1 MSQLLKVG
9 RFIVAI
15 GTTSALLVGC
25 SNASTTDKN
34 VQTTNASQS
43 SESSATDNS
52 TGSNTDSAAANDS
65 MNADTES
72 EINGNSS
79 QSSNMRN
86 TDSTGNTINNTDGMN
101 TNSTLTNSND
111 TSPVTNGVSQQ
122 IEGNSKTANSLNRL
136 LPKIQYSTGSL
147 SETAKKVNQ
156 SKWKASSKI
165 DRNVG
170 TKLQALLNWNHSG
183 VGAVDGYWGKNTRKA
198 MQAFQKAEG
207 LPVTEEMNTQTWQAL
222 TKNSSLSS
230 QPVLVSYQLTDA
242 DVNVKTIDIP
252 TSAEAKAKL
261 DGMYYESVLEA
272 LGEKF
277 HISRDY
283 LKSLNPS
290 ASFKSGETIIVY
302 NPGNPNTTP
311 VSRVVADKST
321 QTLYAYDDNN
331 NLIASYPTT
340 VGSTATPSPTGTHQV
355 KVKIHEPNYTYTGDD
370 GKKSIIPPGP
380 NNPVG
385 LVWIGLS
392 KPSYGI
398 HGSPDPERIS
408 RQASA
413 GCVRLTNW
421 DALSL
426 LGVIENDA
434 TVEFN

>member
-1 MSQLLKVG
+1 MSQLLKVSTLV
-9 RFIVAI
+9 IAM

-25 SNASTTDKN
+25 SSNANNSA
-34 VQTTNASQS
+34 QT
-43 SESSATDNS
+43 
-52 TGSNTDSAAANDS
+52 ANDS
-65 MNADTES
+65 KSSNSGMTDTTTDNNNHAGTEAKMSTSSNQSTSNQTNSNSINADT
-72 EINGNSS
+72 
-79 QSSNMRN
+79 M
-86 TDSTGNTINNTDGMN
+86 DSTMAD
-101 TNSTLTNSND
+101 SND
-111 TSPVTNGVSQQ
+111 ISPVTNGVSQQ
-122 IEGNSKTANSLNRL
+122 IEGNSKAANSLNEL
-136 LPKIQYSTGSL
+136 LTKIEYSTENL
-147 SETAKKVNQ
+147 SETAKKVNEAT
-156 SKWKASSKI
+156 WKADTKI
-165 DRNVG
+165 DRNVA

-198 MQAFQKAEG
+198 MQAFQKAQG
-207 LPVTEEMNTQTWQAL
+207 LPVTEAVNEETWQAL
-222 TKNSSLSS
+222 TKNSTLTS

-242 DVNVKTIDIP
+242 DVNVKTTQIP
-252 TSAEAKAKL
+252 ASAEAKAKL

-283 LKSLNPS
+283 LKSLNPN
-290 ASFKSGETIIVY
+290 ASFKSGENIIVY

-311 VSRVVADKST
+311 VSRVVADKDT
-321 QTLYAYDDNN
+321 QTLYAYDDSD
-331 NLIASYPTT
+331 NLVASYPTT
-340 VGSTATPSPTGTHQV
+340 VGSTATPSPTGTHKV
-355 KVKIHEPNYTYTGDD
+355 KVKIHEPNYTYTSDN

-385 LVWIGLS
+385 VVWIGLS

-426 LGVIENDA
+426 LGVIKNDA
-434 TVEFN
+434 TVEFK

>member
-1 MSQLLKVG
+1 MSQILKVG
-9 RFIVAI
+9 SVIVAMS
-15 GTTSALLVGC
+15 TASALLVGC
-25 SNASTTDKN
+25 NNANTTDN
-34 VQTTNASQS
+34 SVQTTNANQS
-43 SESSATDNS
+43 SESGATDD
-52 TGSNTDSAAANDS
+52 NTDSAAAND
-65 MNADTES
+65 ADTES
-72 EINGNSS
+72 EMNGSS
-79 QSSNMRN
+79 NQSSDMTN
-86 TDSTGNTINNTDGMN
+86 TDGTGNATNNMDGMN
-101 TNSTLTNSND
+101 TNNTMTDSND
-111 TSPVTNGVSQQ
+111 TSPVTNGVSQRL
-122 IEGNSKTANSLNRL
+122 EGDSKTANSLNKL
-136 LPKIQYSTGSL
+136 LPKIKYTTDSL
-147 SETAKKVNQ
+147 STTAKKVNQ
-156 SKWKASSKI
+156 ATWKDGSKI

-198 MQAFQKAEG
+198 MQAFQKAQG
-207 LPVTEEMNTQTWQAL
+207 LSVTEEMNTQTWQAL
-222 TKNSSLSS
+222 TKNSSLIS

-242 DVNVKTIDIP
+242 DVNVKTVDIP
-252 TSAEAKAKL
+252 ASAEAKAKL

-283 LKSLNPS
+283 LKSLNPN

-340 VGSTATPSPTGTHQV
+340 VGSTATPSPTGTHEV

-370 GKKSIIPPGP
+370 DTKSIIPPGP

-421 DALSL
+421 DALAL
-426 LGVIENDA
+426 LGVIKSGA
-434 TVEFN
+434 TVEFK

>member
-1 MSQLLKVG
+1 MIYGNYLGSFFMSQLLKVSSLV
-9 RFIVAI
+9 IAM
-15 GTTSALLVGC
+15 GTASALLVGC
-25 SNASTTDKN
+25 SSNANNSA
-34 VQTTNASQS
+34 QT
-43 SESSATDNS
+43 
-52 TGSNTDSAAANDS
+52 ANDS
-65 MNADTES
+65 K
-72 EINGNSS
+72 
-79 QSSNMRN
+79 SSNSGMTGTT
-86 TDSTGNTINNTDGMN
+86 TDNNNHAGTEAKMSTSSNQ
-101 TNSTLTNSND
+101 STSNQTNSNSIDAD
-111 TSPVTNGVSQQ
+111 TMDSTMTDSNDISPVTNGVSQQ
-122 IEGNSKTANSLNRL
+122 IEGNSKAANSLNEL
-136 LPKIQYSTGSL
+136 LTKIEYSTENL
-147 SETAKKVNQ
+147 SETAKKVNEAT
-156 SKWKASSKI
+156 WKADTKI
-165 DRNVG
+165 DRNVA

-198 MQAFQKAEG
+198 MQAFQKAQG
-207 LPVTEEMNTQTWQAL
+207 LPVTEAVNEETWQAL
-222 TKNSSLSS
+222 TKNSTLTS

-242 DVNVKTIDIP
+242 DVNVKTTQIP
-252 TSAEAKAKL
+252 ASAEAKAKL

-283 LKSLNPS
+283 LKSLNPN

-311 VSRVVADKST
+311 VSRVVADKDT
-321 QTLYAYDDNN
+321 QTLYAYDDSD
-331 NLIASYPTT
+331 NLVASYPTT
-340 VGSTATPSPTGTHQV
+340 VGSTATPSPTGTHKV
-355 KVKIHEPNYTYTGDD
+355 KVKIHEPNYTYTSDN

-385 LVWIGLS
+385 VVWIGLS

-426 LGVIENDA
+426 LGVIKNDA
-434 TVEFN
+434 TVEFK

>member
-1 MSQLLKVG
+1 MIYGNYLGSFFMSQLLKVSSLV
-9 RFIVAI
+9 IAM
-15 GTTSALLVGC
+15 GTASALLVGC
-25 SNASTTDKN
+25 S
-34 VQTTNASQS
+34 
-43 SESSATDNS
+43 
-52 TGSNTDSAAANDS
+52 SNANDS
-65 MNADTES
+65 AQTANESKSSDSGMTDTTTDNNNNAGTEAKMS
-72 EINGNSS
+72 T
-79 QSSNMRN
+79 SSNQ
-86 TDSTGNTINNTDGMN
+86 STSNQ
-101 TNSTLTNSND
+101 TNSNSIDAD
-111 TSPVTNGVSQQ
+111 TMDSTMTDSNDISPVTNGVSQQ
-122 IEGNSKTANSLNRL
+122 IDGNSKVANSLNEL
-136 LPKIQYSTGSL
+136 LTKIEYSTENL
-147 SETAKKVNQ
+147 SETAKKVNEAT
-156 SKWKASSKI
+156 WKADTKI

-198 MQAFQKAEG
+198 MQAFQKAQG
-207 LPVTEEMNTQTWQAL
+207 LPVTEAVNEETWQAL
-222 TKNSSLSS
+222 TKNSTLTS

-242 DVNVKTIDIP
+242 DVNVKTTQIP
-252 TSAEAKAKL
+252 ASAEAKAKL

-283 LKSLNPS
+283 LKSLNPN

-311 VSRVVADKST
+311 VSRVVADKDT
-321 QTLYAYDDNN
+321 QTLYAYDDSD
-331 NLIASYPTT
+331 NLVASYPTT
-340 VGSTATPSPTGTHQV
+340 VGSTATPSPTGTHKV
-355 KVKIHEPNYTYTGDD
+355 KVKIHEPNYTYTSDN

-385 LVWIGLS
+385 VVWIGLS

-426 LGVIENDA
+426 LGVIKNDA
-434 TVEFN
+434 TVEFK

>member
-1 MSQLLKVG
+1 MSQLLKVSSLV
-9 RFIVAI
+9 IAM
-15 GTTSALLVGC
+15 GTASALLVGC
-25 SNASTTDKN
+25 S
-34 VQTTNASQS
+34 
-43 SESSATDNS
+43 
-52 TGSNTDSAAANDS
+52 SNANDS
-65 MNADTES
+65 AQTANESKSSDSGMTDTTTDNNNNAGTEAKMS
-72 EINGNSS
+72 T
-79 QSSNMRN
+79 SSNQ
-86 TDSTGNTINNTDGMN
+86 STSNQ
-101 TNSTLTNSND
+101 TNSNSID
-111 TSPVTNGVSQQ
+111 ADAMDSTMTDSNDISPVTNGVSQQ
-122 IEGNSKTANSLNRL
+122 IDGNSKAANSLNEL
-136 LPKIQYSTGSL
+136 LTKIEYSTENL
-147 SETAKKVNQ
+147 SETAKKVNEAT
-156 SKWKASSKI
+156 WKADTKI

-198 MQAFQKAEG
+198 MQAFQKAQG
-207 LPVTEEMNTQTWQAL
+207 LPVTEAVNEETWQAL
-222 TKNSSLSS
+222 TKNSTLTS

-242 DVNVKTIDIP
+242 DVNVKTTQIP
-252 TSAEAKAKL
+252 ASAEAKAKL

-283 LKSLNPS
+283 LKSLNPN

-311 VSRVVADKST
+311 VSRVVADKDT
-321 QTLYAYDDNN
+321 QTLYAYDDSD
-331 NLIASYPTT
+331 NLVASYPTT
-340 VGSTATPSPTGTHQV
+340 VGSTATPSPTGTHKV
-355 KVKIHEPNYTYTGDD
+355 KVKIHEPNYTYTSDN

-385 LVWIGLS
+385 VVWIGLS

-426 LGVIENDA
+426 LGVIKNDA
-434 TVEFN
+434 TVEFK

>member
-9 RFIVAI
+9 SVVLAM
-15 GTTSALLVGC
+15 GTASVLLAGC
-25 SNASTTDKN
+25 SNANTTEN
-34 VQTTNASQS
+34 SVQTTTSNQS
-43 SESSATDNS
+43 SNSNVTDNDIE
-52 TGSNTDSAAANDS
+52 TNATDSAMKVDAENK
-65 MNADTES
+65 MNAN
-72 EINGNSS
+72 NGQSIEDNNSG
-79 QSSNMRN
+79 Q
-86 TDSTGNTINNTDGMN
+86 TDSTVADSDDI
-101 TNSTLTNSND
+101 
-111 TSPVTNGVSQQ
+111 SPVTNGVSQQ
-122 IEGNSKTANSLNRL
+122 IDGDSQAVNSLNKL
-136 LPKIQYSTGSL
+136 LPKIEYSTKDL

-156 SKWKASSKI
+156 ATWTAGSKI
-165 DRNVG
+165 DRNTG
-170 TKLQALLNWNHSG
+170 TKIQALLNWNNNG

-198 MQAFQKAEG
+198 MQAFQKSQD
-207 LPVTEEMNTQTWQAL
+207 LPITETLDAKTWQAL
-222 TKNSSLSS
+222 TKNSTLTS
-230 QPVLVSYQLTDA
+230 QPVLVSYQLTDD
-242 DVNVKTIDIP
+242 DVNVETTQIP
-252 TSAEAKAKL
+252 AGAEAKAEL

-283 LKSLNPS
+283 LKSLNPN

-311 VSRVVADKST
+311 VSRVVADKET
-321 QTLYAYDDNN
+321 QTLYAYDDNDT
-331 NLIASYPTT
+331 LVASYPTT

-370 GKKSIIPPGP
+370 DEKSIIPPGP

-426 LGVIENDA
+426 LGVIKDDA

>member
-9 RFIVAI
+9 GVVVAI
-15 GTTSALLVGC
+15 GTASLLSVGC
-25 SNASTTDKN
+25 SNANTTEN
-34 VQTTNASQS
+34 SVQTTEDKSASNDTAGMETS
-43 SESSATDNS
+43 AESPTTDSNMAADTDTDMSAMSNQNSNS
-52 TGSNTDSAAANDS
+52 TNTGA
-65 MNADTES
+65 
-72 EINGNSS
+72 
-79 QSSNMRN
+79 
-86 TDSTGNTINNTDGMN
+86 TDSTMMGG
-101 TNSTLTNSND
+101 ND

-122 IEGNSKTANSLNRL
+122 IEGDSNTANSLNKL
-136 LPKIQYSTGSL
+136 LPKIKYSTTEL
-147 SETAKKVNQ
+147 SETAKKVNDAT
-156 SKWKASSKI
+156 WTADSKI
-165 DRNVG
+165 DRNVS
-170 TKLQALLNWNHSG
+170 TKVQALLNWNHSG

-198 MQAFQKAEG
+198 MQAFQKAQG
-207 LPVTEEMNTQTWQAL
+207 LPVTESLDETTWQAL
-222 TKNSSLSS
+222 TQNSTLTS

-242 DVNVKTIDIP
+242 DVNVKTTQIP
-252 TSAEAKAKL
+252 ASAEAKAKL
-261 DGMYYESVLEA
+261 DGMYYESVLES

-283 LKSLNPS
+283 LKSLNPN
-290 ASFKSGETIIVY
+290 ASFESGETIIVY
-302 NPGNPNTTP
+302 NPGNPNTTL
-311 VSRVVADKST
+311 VSRVVADKDT
-321 QTLYAYDDNN
+321 QTLYAYDDSN
-331 NLIASYPTT
+331 NLVASYPTT

-355 KVKIHEPNYTYTGDD
+355 KVKIHEPNYTYTSDD

-385 LVWIGLS
+385 SVWIGLS

-426 LGVIENDA
+426 LGVIKSDA

>member
-9 RFIVAI
+9 SLVMAM
-15 GTTSALLVGC
+15 GTASALLVGC
-25 SNASTTDKN
+25 SSNASSAEN
-34 VQTTNASQS
+34 SVQTTNESKS
-43 SESSATDNS
+43 SNSGMTDTTTDNNNNAGTEAEMSASSNQPTSDQTSDQNIDADTMDS
-52 TGSNTDSAAANDS
+52 TMTDSND
-65 MNADTES
+65 
-72 EINGNSS
+72 I
-79 QSSNMRN
+79 
-86 TDSTGNTINNTDGMN
+86 
-101 TNSTLTNSND
+101 
-111 TSPVTNGVSQQ
+111 SPVTNGVSQQ
-122 IEGNSKTANSLNRL
+122 IDGSSKAANSLNKL
-136 LPKIQYSTGSL
+136 LTKIEYSTENL
-147 SETAKKVNQ
+147 SETAKKVNEAT
-156 SKWKASSKI
+156 WKADTKI

-198 MQAFQKAEG
+198 MQAFQKAQG
-207 LPVTEEMNTQTWQAL
+207 LPVTEAVNEETWQAL
-222 TKNSSLSS
+222 TKNSTLTS

-242 DVNVKTIDIP
+242 DVNVKTTQIP
-252 TSAEAKAKL
+252 ASAEAKAKL

-283 LKSLNPS
+283 LKSLNPN

-311 VSRVVADKST
+311 VSRVVADKDT
-321 QTLYAYDDNN
+321 QTLYAYDDSD
-331 NLIASYPTT
+331 NLVASYPTT
-340 VGSTATPSPTGTHQV
+340 VGSTATPSPTGTHKV
-355 KVKIHEPNYTYTGDD
+355 KVKIHEPNYTYTSDN

-385 LVWIGLS
+385 VVWIGLS

-426 LGVIENDA
+426 LGVIKNDA
-434 TVEFN
+434 TVEFK

>member
-9 RFIVAI
+9 SLVMAM
-15 GTTSALLVGC
+15 GTASALLVGC
-25 SNASTTDKN
+25 SSNASSAEN
-34 VQTTNASQS
+34 SVQTTNESKS
-43 SESSATDNS
+43 SNSGMTDTTTDNNNNAGTEAEMSASSNQPTSDQTSDQNIDADTMDS
-52 TGSNTDSAAANDS
+52 TMTDSND
-65 MNADTES
+65 
-72 EINGNSS
+72 I
-79 QSSNMRN
+79 
-86 TDSTGNTINNTDGMN
+86 
-101 TNSTLTNSND
+101 
-111 TSPVTNGVSQQ
+111 SPVTNGVSQQ
-122 IEGNSKTANSLNRL
+122 IDGSSKAANSLNKL
-136 LPKIQYSTGSL
+136 LTKIEYSTENL
-147 SETAKKVNQ
+147 SETAKKVNEAT
-156 SKWKASSKI
+156 WKADTKI

-198 MQAFQKAEG
+198 MQAFQKAQG
-207 LPVTEEMNTQTWQAL
+207 LPVTEAVNEETWQAL
-222 TKNSSLSS
+222 TKNSTLTS

-242 DVNVKTIDIP
+242 DVNVKTTQIP
-252 TSAEAKAKL
+252 ASAEAKAKL

-283 LKSLNPS
+283 LKSLNPN

-311 VSRVVADKST
+311 VSRVVADKDT
-321 QTLYAYDDNN
+321 QTLYAYDDSD
-331 NLIASYPTT
+331 NLVASYPTT
-340 VGSTATPSPTGTHQV
+340 VGSTATPSPTGTHKV
-355 KVKIHEPNYTYTGDD
+355 KVKIHEPNYTYTSDN
-370 GKKSIIPPGP
+370 GKQSIIPPGP

-385 LVWIGLS
+385 VVWIGLS

-426 LGVIENDA
+426 LGVIKNDA
-434 TVEFN
+434 TVEFK

>member
-1 MSQLLKVG
+1 MIYGNYLGSFFMSQLLKVSSLV
-9 RFIVAI
+9 IAM
-15 GTTSALLVGC
+15 GTASALLVGC
-25 SNASTTDKN
+25 S
-34 VQTTNASQS
+34 
-43 SESSATDNS
+43 
-52 TGSNTDSAAANDS
+52 SNANDS
-65 MNADTES
+65 AQTANESKSSDSGMTDTTTDNNNNAGTEAKMS
-72 EINGNSS
+72 T
-79 QSSNMRN
+79 SSNQ
-86 TDSTGNTINNTDGMN
+86 STSNQ
-101 TNSTLTNSND
+101 TNSNSIDAD
-111 TSPVTNGVSQQ
+111 TMDSTMTDSNDISPVTNGVSQQ
-122 IEGNSKTANSLNRL
+122 IDGNSKAANSLNEL
-136 LPKIQYSTGSL
+136 LTKIEYSTENL
-147 SETAKKVNQ
+147 SETAKKVNEAT
-156 SKWKASSKI
+156 WKADTKI
-165 DRNVG
+165 DRNVA

-198 MQAFQKAEG
+198 MQAFQKAQG
-207 LPVTEEMNTQTWQAL
+207 LPVTEAVNEETWQAL
-222 TKNSSLSS
+222 TKNSTLNS

-242 DVNVKTIDIP
+242 DVNVKTTQIP
-252 TSAEAKAKL
+252 ASAEAKAKL

-283 LKSLNPS
+283 LKSLNPN

-311 VSRVVADKST
+311 VSRVVADKDT
-321 QTLYAYDDNN
+321 QTLYAYDDSD
-331 NLIASYPTT
+331 NLVASYPTT
-340 VGSTATPSPTGTHQV
+340 VGSTATPSPTGTHKV
-355 KVKIHEPNYTYTGDD
+355 KVKIHEPNYTYTSDN

-385 LVWIGLS
+385 VVWIGLS

-426 LGVIENDA
+426 LGVIKNDA
-434 TVEFN
+434 TVEFK

>member
-1 MSQLLKVG
+1 MSQILKVG
-9 RFIVAI
+9 SVIVAMS
-15 GTTSALLVGC
+15 TASALLVGC
-25 SNASTTDKN
+25 NNANTTDN
-34 VQTTNASQS
+34 SVQTTNASQS
-43 SESSATDNS
+43 SESGATDD
-52 TGSNTDSAAANDS
+52 NT
-65 MNADTES
+65 DTES
-72 EINGNSS
+72 EMNGSS
-79 QSSNMRN
+79 NQSSDMTN
-86 TDSTGNTINNTDGMN
+86 TDGTGNATNNMDGMN
-101 TNSTLTNSND
+101 TNNTMTDSND
-111 TSPVTNGVSQQ
+111 PSPVTNGVSQRL
-122 IEGNSKTANSLNRL
+122 EGDSKTANSLNKL
-136 LPKIQYSTGSL
+136 LPKIKYTTDSL
-147 SETAKKVNQ
+147 STTAKKVNQ
-156 SKWKASSKI
+156 ATWKDGNKI

-198 MQAFQKAEG
+198 MQAFQKAQG
-207 LPVTEEMNTQTWQAL
+207 LSVTEEMNTQTWQAL
-222 TKNSSLSS
+222 TKNSSLIS

-252 TSAEAKAKL
+252 ASAEAKAKL

-283 LKSLNPS
+283 LKSLNPN

-340 VGSTATPSPTGTHQV
+340 VGSTATPSPTGTHEV

-370 GKKSIIPPGP
+370 DTKSIIPPGP

-421 DALSL
+421 DALAL
-426 LGVIENDA
+426 LGVIKSGA
-434 TVEFN
+434 TVEFK

>member
-9 RFIVAI
+9 GVVVAI
-15 GTTSALLVGC
+15 GTASLLSVGC
-25 SNASTTDKN
+25 SNANTTEN
-34 VQTTNASQS
+34 SVQTTNDAADMETSAEAPTTDS
-43 SESSATDNS
+43 SMTANTDTDMSAMSNQNNDSTNTGATD
-52 TGSNTDSAAANDS
+52 S
-65 MNADTES
+65 MMM
-72 EINGNSS
+72 G
-79 QSSNMRN
+79 
-86 TDSTGNTINNTDGMN
+86 G
-101 TNSTLTNSND
+101 ND

-122 IEGNSKTANSLNRL
+122 IEGDSNTANSLNKL
-136 LPKIQYSTGSL
+136 LPKIKYSTTEL
-147 SETAKKVNQ
+147 SETAKKVNDAT
-156 SKWKASSKI
+156 WTADSKI
-165 DRNVG
+165 DRNIG
-170 TKLQALLNWNHSG
+170 TKVQALLNWNHSG

-198 MQAFQKAEG
+198 MQAFQKAQG
-207 LPVTEEMNTQTWQAL
+207 LPVTESLDETTWQAL
-222 TKNSSLSS
+222 TQNSTLTS

-242 DVNVKTIDIP
+242 DVNVKTTQIP
-252 TSAEAKAKL
+252 ASAEAKAKL
-261 DGMYYESVLEA
+261 DGMYYESILES

-283 LKSLNPS
+283 LKLLNPN
-290 ASFKSGETIIVY
+290 ASFESGETIIVY

-311 VSRVVADKST
+311 VSRVVADKDT
-321 QTLYAYDDNN
+321 QTLYAYDDSN
-331 NLIASYPTT
+331 NLVASYPTT

-355 KVKIHEPNYTYTGDD
+355 KVKIHEPNYTYTSDD

-385 LVWIGLS
+385 SVWIGLS

-426 LGVIENDA
+426 LGVIKSDA

>member
-9 RFIVAI
+9 SLVIAM
-15 GTTSALLVGC
+15 GTASALLVGC
-25 SNASTTDKN
+25 SSNANSTEN
-34 VQTTNASQS
+34 SVQTTNESKSSNSGMTDTTKDNNNNAGTEAEMSTSSNQS
-43 SESSATDNS
+43 TSNQTSGQNMDADTMDS
-52 TGSNTDSAAANDS
+52 TMTDSND
-65 MNADTES
+65 
-72 EINGNSS
+72 I
-79 QSSNMRN
+79 
-86 TDSTGNTINNTDGMN
+86 
-101 TNSTLTNSND
+101 
-111 TSPVTNGVSQQ
+111 SPVTNGVSQQ
-122 IEGNSKTANSLNRL
+122 IDGNSKAANSLNKL
-136 LPKIQYSTGSL
+136 LTKIEYSTENL
-147 SETAKKVNQ
+147 SETAEKVN
-156 SKWKASSKI
+156 KATWKADTKI

-198 MQAFQKAEG
+198 MQAFQKAQG
-207 LPVTEEMNTQTWQAL
+207 LPVTEAVNEETWKAL
-222 TKNSSLSS
+222 TKNSTLTS

-242 DVNVKTIDIP
+242 DVNVKTTQIP
-252 TSAEAKAKL
+252 VSAEAKAKL

-283 LKSLNPS
+283 LKSLNPN
-290 ASFKSGETIIVY
+290 ANFRSGETIIVY

-311 VSRVVADKST
+311 VSRVVADKET
-321 QTLYAYDDNN
+321 QTLYAYDDSN
-331 NLIASYPTT
+331 NLVASYPTT
-340 VGSTATPSPTGTHQV
+340 VGSTATPSPTGTHKV
-355 KVKIHEPNYTYTGDD
+355 KVKIHEPNYTYTSDN

-385 LVWIGLS
+385 VVWIGLS

-426 LGVIENDA
+426 LGVIKNDA
-434 TVEFN
+434 TVEFK

>member
-1 MSQLLKVG
+1 MIYGNYLGSFFMSQLLKVSSLV
-9 RFIVAI
+9 IAM
-15 GTTSALLVGC
+15 GTASALLVGC
-25 SNASTTDKN
+25 SSNANNSAQTANESKSSDSGMTDTTTDN
-34 VQTTNASQS
+34 NNNAGT
-43 SESSATDNS
+43 EAKMS
-52 TGSNTDSAAANDS
+52 T
-65 MNADTES
+65 
-72 EINGNSS
+72 
-79 QSSNMRN
+79 SSNQ
-86 TDSTGNTINNTDGMN
+86 STSNQ
-101 TNSTLTNSND
+101 TNSNSIDAD
-111 TSPVTNGVSQQ
+111 TMDSTMTDSNDISPVTNGVSQQ
-122 IEGNSKTANSLNRL
+122 IDGNSKAANSLNEL
-136 LPKIQYSTGSL
+136 LTKIEYSTENL
-147 SETAKKVNQ
+147 SETAKKVNEAT
-156 SKWKASSKI
+156 WKADTKI

-198 MQAFQKAEG
+198 MQAFQKAQG
-207 LPVTEEMNTQTWQAL
+207 LPVTEAVNEETWQAL
-222 TKNSSLSS
+222 TKNSTLTS

-242 DVNVKTIDIP
+242 DVNVKTTQIP
-252 TSAEAKAKL
+252 ASAEAKAKL

-283 LKSLNPS
+283 LKSLNPN

-311 VSRVVADKST
+311 VSRVVADKDT
-321 QTLYAYDDNN
+321 QTLYAYDDSD
-331 NLIASYPTT
+331 NLVASYPTT
-340 VGSTATPSPTGTHQV
+340 VGSTATPSPTGTHKV
-355 KVKIHEPNYTYTGDD
+355 KVKIHEPNYTYTSDN

-385 LVWIGLS
+385 VVWIGLS

-426 LGVIENDA
+426 LGVIKNDA
-434 TVEFN
+434 TVEFK

>member
-1 MSQLLKVG
+1 MSQLLKVSSLV
-9 RFIVAI
+9 IAM
-15 GTTSALLVGC
+15 GTASALLVGC
-25 SNASTTDKN
+25 SSNANNSAQTANESKSSDSGMTDTTTDN
-34 VQTTNASQS
+34 NNNAGT
-43 SESSATDNS
+43 EAKMS
-52 TGSNTDSAAANDS
+52 T
-65 MNADTES
+65 
-72 EINGNSS
+72 
-79 QSSNMRN
+79 SSNQ
-86 TDSTGNTINNTDGMN
+86 STSNQ
-101 TNSTLTNSND
+101 TNSNSIDAD
-111 TSPVTNGVSQQ
+111 TMDSTMADSNDISPVTNGVSQQ
-122 IEGNSKTANSLNRL
+122 IDGNSKVANSLNEL
-136 LPKIQYSTGSL
+136 LTKIEYSTENL
-147 SETAKKVNQ
+147 SETAKKVNEAT
-156 SKWKASSKI
+156 WKADTKI

-198 MQAFQKAEG
+198 MQAFQKAQG
-207 LPVTEEMNTQTWQAL
+207 LPVTEAVNEETWQAL
-222 TKNSSLSS
+222 TKNSTLTS

-242 DVNVKTIDIP
+242 DVNVKTTQIP
-252 TSAEAKAKL
+252 ASAEAKAKL

-283 LKSLNPS
+283 LKSLNPN

-311 VSRVVADKST
+311 VSRVVADKDT
-321 QTLYAYDDNN
+321 QTLYAYDDSD
-331 NLIASYPTT
+331 NLVASYPTT
-340 VGSTATPSPTGTHQV
+340 VGSTATPSPTGTHKV
-355 KVKIHEPNYTYTGDD
+355 KVKIHEPNYTYTSDN

-385 LVWIGLS
+385 VVWIGLS

-426 LGVIENDA
+426 LGVIKNDA
-434 TVEFN
+434 TVEFK